1 MAVDFYKPLAFSLA
15 LALVASVW
23 VLKYG
28 AARRGRRYAER
39 RVTIA
44 RDARFRAL
52 GKVVFV
58 AMNALTVSSFWRGAD
73 VALWKLPTDVL
84 RILGLIVLGAATLL
98 YVRSMSSLGDNYSPC
113 FDAHLPHRIVTQGPY
128 RYIRHPIYLANVLQ
142 GVGYTLASGSLLVLL
157 LAAYGSFNILRA
169 LWNEEWYLSRI
180 FPGYDTY
187 RAKTARLIPFIY

>member
-1 MAVDFYKPLAFSLA
+1 MAVDFYKPLALSLV

-39 RVTIA
+39 RQTIA
-44 RDARFRAL
+44 RDQNFRIL

-58 AMNALTVSSFWRGAD
+58 VMNVLTVYSFWRG
-73 VALWKLPTDVL
+73 PDVL
-84 RILGLIVLGAATLL
+84 LLALPSDLLRISGLIVLGAATLL
-98 YVRSMSSLGDNYSPC
+98 YVRSMNCLGDNYSPF

-128 RYIRHPIYLANVLQ
+128 RCIRHPIYLANVLQ
-142 GVGYTLASGSLLVLL
+142 GVGYTLASGSLWVFL

-169 LWNEEWYLSRI
+169 LWSEEWYLSRL
-180 FPGYDTY
+180 FPGYQTY